1 MFCTTFRIAAAGI
14 LAASAVA
21 AKDRTELSASGFTIW
36 APSAISCKSPPE
48 FTLEGP
54 AVVLF
59 SDDRKAVVD
68 LVARMAGGL
77 GKSCPDID
85 ALTVKGSFRGI
96 DFSFDVTRDRDW
108 RLDPATPAPKSA
120 DTPVAAVT
128 EPAVAP
134 QPVAAKTAPAKTAEA
149 AAPAKPAEPVVPE
162 RPKVAPGLSF
172 EQFTPLFGSVASVRG
187 HFALGNDRIWQR
199 VLAARAYAERPQ
211 MLNDDQMAMALVEQ
225 MLTPAEH
232 QQLMGPYAGKHLS
245 QLSVFERRDL
255 ANRIRTQL
263 KPGLD
268 QRRQTGPIKVYHSVP
283 VQLGE
288 YSFETGAFPLN
299 ASGLRNHPGAQ
310 WNAVSLRNAFDSI
323 VLPSELKTSVEQA
336 RQLDAYLRSRNDT
349 RLYMAVFAEIDPELP
364 PSIKQSY
371 GNSRPGMH
379 TQLVQIALFADQGL
393 SQVLYDFTPVLK
405 ARQQQAD
412 KAALY
417 LGQPISGGED
427 FVRAVNAI
435 NGNEAAAKALADAY
449 ALGQPNPDARRAE
462 AFAALGETKG
472 PRMMSFRGTL
482 RIGTYDPVRKVMPLQ
497 GLNAQYQQFDAL
509 QLGFNMRNTFFP
521 NLTELKMTPAEAAQF
536 TQAAQNNGNFEFRL
550 SAEMVAGNFQNVNQN
565 YLELIAT
572 HRPVRIQVFSGR
584 NGEAA
589 AERTILLDA
598 ELPSADAAVPS
609 LIDALRLDK

>member
-1 MFCTTFRIAAAGI
+1 MTTAGLAAATM
-14 LAASAVA
+14 AM
-21 AKDRTELSASGFTIW
+21 AKDRTELSAAGFTIW

-54 AVVLF
+54 ASVLF
-59 SDDRKAVVD
+59 SDNRGPVVD

-77 GKSCPDID
+77 GQSCPDID
-85 ALTVKGSFRGI
+85 ALTVKGTYRGI
-96 DFSFDVTRDRDW
+96 DFSFDVERDKDW
-108 RLDPATPAPKSA
+108 RLDPETKAPKA
-120 DTPVAAVT
+120 AEPVAAAAKP
-128 EPAVAP
+128 EVAP
-134 QPVAAKTAPAKTAEA
+134 QPVAAKTAPEKVAKAE
-149 AAPAKPAEPVVPE
+149 PAKPAEPVAPQ

-172 EQFTPLFGSVASVRG
+172 EQFTPLFGSVASIRG
-187 HFALGNDRIWQR
+187 HFALNNDRIWQR

-211 MLNDDQMAMALVEQ
+211 MLNDDQVAMELVEQ
-225 MLTPAEH
+225 MLTPAEY
-232 QQLMGPYAGKHLS
+232 QQLMGSYAGKHVS

-263 KPGLD
+263 KSGLD
-268 QRRQTGPIKVYHSVP
+268 QRRQTGPIKVYHSVA

-288 YSFETGAFPLN
+288 YSFESGAFPLN
-299 ASGLRNHPGAQ
+299 AGGLRNHPGAQ
-310 WNAVSLRNAFDSI
+310 WQAVSIRNAFDAI

-349 RLYMAVFAEIDPELP
+349 RLYMAIFAEIDPELP
-364 PSIKQSY
+364 PSVKQHY
-371 GNSRPGMH
+371 GHVRPAMH
-379 TQLVQIALFADQGL
+379 TKLTQIALFADQGL
-393 SQVLYDFTPVLK
+393 SQILYDFTPVLK
-405 ARQQQAD
+405 DRQQQAD

-417 LGQPISGGED
+417 LGQPISAGED
-427 FVRAVNAI
+427 FVRAVNTL
-435 NGNEAAAKALADAY
+435 NNNDAAATALADAY
-449 ALGQPNPDARRAE
+449 GVGQPNPDARRAE

-472 PRMMSFRGTL
+472 PKMMQFSGTL

-497 GLNAQYQQFDAL
+497 SLNAQYQQFDTL

-521 NLTELKMTPAEAAQF
+521 SLAELPMSPDMAAQF
-536 TQAAQNNGNFEFRL
+536 AQQAQNNGNFEFRL

-584 NGEAA
+584 NGQPAA
-589 AERTILLDA
+589 DRSLMLDA
-598 ELPSADAAVPS
+598 ELPTADAVVPS